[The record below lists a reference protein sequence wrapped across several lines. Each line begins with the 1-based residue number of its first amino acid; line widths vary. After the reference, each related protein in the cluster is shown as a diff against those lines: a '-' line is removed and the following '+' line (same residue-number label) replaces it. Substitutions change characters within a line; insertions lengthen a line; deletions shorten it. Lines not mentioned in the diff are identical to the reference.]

1 MLGTGAA
8 CLSFELKTTGG
19 ATQSSRTILEEGP
32 ALLFF
37 FKVSCPVCQM
47 TAPYLDRLNAGGSV
61 QVIGISQDDSKA
73 TTDFNR
79 RYGVNFPVLMD
90 ESRASYPVS
99 NYFGI
104 STVPSLFVVEQDGI
118 ISTAFSGF
126 SKRDLEALGE
136 RMNAPPFLPEEKVPA
151 FRAG

>member
-1 MLGTGAA
+1 MLGVGAA
-8 CLSFELKTTGG
+8 CSSFELKSTSGG
-19 ATQSSRTILEEGP
+19 SESSRKILEKSP

-47 TAPYLDRLNAGGSV
+47 TAPYIDRLAAGGAV
-61 QVIGISQDDSKA
+61 QVIGISQDD
-73 TTDFNR
+73 TDSTRVFNG
-79 RYGVNFPVLMD
+79 RYGVTFPVLLD
-90 ESRASYPVS
+90 ESRVGYPVS

-104 STVPSLFVVEQDGI
+104 STVPSLFLVETDGT

-126 SKRDLEALGE
+126 SKLDLEALGE
-136 RMNAPPFLPEEKVPA
+136 RMSVPPFLPDEKVPA